1 MEDIRFSLIIPA
13 RNEEALLPHLLR
25 SVDQAKACY
34 QGGADAIEVIVVDNE
49 STDNTARLAHDR
61 GCRVVREK
69 KRIIAAVRNAG
80 ARAAKGALF
89 TFIDADSRIHPDT
102 FNAIETTLQKG
113 DYVGGATGVRLERM
127 SLGIAMAYIVV
138 VSMVLVMGM
147 DTGVVFCRRKD
158 FEAIGGYNEAHLYA
172 EDVQFLWDLRRLG
185 KRRGQRLIRLTC
197 VKALASTRKFDE
209 FGDWHY
215 FRLLARFLSSLLSSK
230 DTMKEFARTYWYG
243 K

>member
-1 MEDIRFSLIIPA
+1 MKDVRFSLIIPA

-25 SVDQAKACY
+25 SVDQAKAQY
-34 QGGADAIEVIVVDNE
+34 LGGAGAIEVIVVDNE

-61 GCRVVREK
+61 GCRVVREE

-80 ARAAKGALF
+80 AHAAKGSIFA
-89 TFIDADSRIHPDT
+89 FIDADSQVHPNT
-102 FNAIETTLQKG
+102 FNAIETTLQSG
-113 DYVGGATGVRLERM
+113 NYVGGASGVKLERM
-127 SLGIAMAYIVV
+127 SLGIAMAYIVM

-158 FEAIGGYNEAHLYA
+158 FEAIGGYNEGHLFA

-185 KRRGQRLIRLTC
+185 KKRGQRLIRLTS

-215 FRLLARFLSSLLSSK
+215 FRLLGRFLSSLVFSK
-230 DTMKEFARTYWYG
+230 DTMKEFAQTYWYG

>member
-1 MEDIRFSLIIPA
+1 MKDIRFSLIIPA
-13 RNEEALLPHLLR
+13 RNEETLLPCLLR
-25 SVDQAKACY
+25 SVDQAKAQY

-49 STDNTARLAHDR
+49 STDNTARLAHDQ

-80 ARAAKGALF
+80 ARAAEGELLA
-89 TFIDADSRIHPDT
+89 FIDADSQIHPDT
-102 FNAIETTLQKG
+102 FNAIETTLRNG
-113 DYVGGATGVRLERM
+113 NYVGGATGVRLERM

-138 VSMVLVMGM
+138 VSVVLLMGM
-147 DTGVVFCRRKD
+147 DTGVVFCLRKD
-158 FEAIGGYNEAHLYA
+158 FEAIGGYSEKHLYA

-185 KRRGQRLIRLTC
+185 KRRGQRLIRLTA

-215 FRLLARFLSSLLSSK
+215 FRLIARFLGSLLFSK
-230 DTMKEFARTYWYG
+230 DPMKEFAQTYWYG